1 MFWTLMLMSIF
12 PIFQLDRFTRRDIR
26 KYNRVSLT
34 LTSGHN
40 LFPDGGQEPNGGITF
55 KTINELRDELEKNN
69 ME

>member
-1 MFWTLMLMSIF
+1 MHKINT
-12 PIFQLDRFTRRDIR
+12 R

-40 LFPDGGQEPNGGITF
+40 LFPDGGQEPYGGSTF